1 VKFQELIGKEV
12 QVLCVDEDNLID
24 WWEWGKVDY
33 ATDDYIVLKNESG
46 DYVLVQKGEVRE
58 IYAVDK
64 RTKVY
69 SRKK

>member
-1 VKFQELIGKEV
+1 MKFQELIGKEV